1 MVTTL
6 TTTPF
11 ETFRLSENVFEKE
24 MNGLFMLEH
33 QLDKLLF
40 ELQKDNNSIFFQLE
54 SSGHPIDISISP
66 EDSSG
71 LFRIIGEAINNCIH
85 HSQACSIKAEVK
97 LINCS
102 LIQFSISDN
111 GVGFDIDKVVETK
124 RHSGIKRICDYAH
137 QINARVVFNSN
148 HGQGTQIVVAKSIEK
163 KRARLFTRL
172 VALF

>member
-6 TTTPF
+6 TATTF
-11 ETFRLSENVFEKE
+11 ETSRLSAIVFEKE
-24 MNGLFMLEH
+24 MTGLFMLEH
-33 QLDKLLF
+33 QLDTLFF
-40 ELQKDNNSIFFQLE
+40 ELQKKYEGIFFQLE
-54 SSGHPIDISISP
+54 GSGHPIDISISA

-71 LFRIIGEAINNCIH
+71 LFKIIGEAINNCIQ
-85 HSQACSIKAEVK
+85 HSEACSIKAEVK
-97 LINCS
+97 LINRD

-111 GVGFDIDKVVETK
+111 GAGFDLDKVVETK

-148 HGQGTQIVVAKSIEK
+148 LGQGTQIVVAKSIEK